1 MNQAQ
6 IAQQLRNMSDEIE
19 ASQARSLVAIRAIC
33 GYIEAMSCDA
43 GVTSFS
49 QRDERWAK
57 YKIGTALTIG
67 QAGCLVTAA
76 ASILCDAGFS
86 TDPERLCAW
95 LDGHA
100 GFAAGALFVWSAI
113 DALNVVKSSGL
124 VNCPGPAPIERIRE
138 TLGRGGF
145 CIAQMDFNPGGA
157 VDQHWVRVLNVD
169 RNNALVMDPW
179 PLPGNGNMTLMCPC
193 YGATPE
199 IAIWKVG
206 FYERSV
212 NVGLAA

>member
-6 IAQQLRNMSDEIE
+6 IAQQLRDVSDEIE

-57 YKIGTALTIG
+57 YRIGTALTIG

-76 ASILCDAGFS
+76 ASVLCDAGFS
-86 TDPERLCAW
+86 TDPARLCAW
-95 LDGHA
+95 LENHA
-100 GFAAGALFVWSAI
+100 GFAPGALFVWAAI
-113 DALNVVKSSGL
+113 DALGVVRFAGL
-124 VNCPGPAPIERIRE
+124 VDCPNPADTPIGRMRE

-145 CIAQMDFNPGGA
+145 CIAKVDFCPGGG
-157 VDQHWVRVLNVD
+157 VDQHWVRVLSVD
-169 RNNALVMDPW
+169 KNNALIMDPW
-179 PLPGNGNMTLMCPC
+179 PLPGNGNTTLMCPW
-193 YGATPE
+193 YGATPDY
-199 IAIWKVG
+199 AIWKVG
-206 FYERSV
+206 FYERV
-212 NVGLAA
+212 VA